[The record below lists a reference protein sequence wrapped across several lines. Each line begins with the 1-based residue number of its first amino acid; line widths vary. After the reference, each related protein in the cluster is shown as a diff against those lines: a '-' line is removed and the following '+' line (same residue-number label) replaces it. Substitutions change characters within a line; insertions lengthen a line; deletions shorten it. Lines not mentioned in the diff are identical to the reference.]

1 MKYIQGVIMEMVN
14 ITAVILCIFGCVGY
28 GIALILSGR
37 HEIQICHSM
46 HLNFLHIKSLLLVN
60 RDVLECACMKL
71 GGKNEEVNNFFL
83 ETGKLAKENYVADF
97 KQIWKSQVKKY
108 WASKIACKELY
119 SLLLAFPE
127 YICECDMEMLEN
139 SLNRYLYQW
148 EKLMEREY
156 TKRKENEKLV
166 FTISLFCGLLVTI
179 LFI

>member
-1 MKYIQGVIMEMVN
+1 MIN
-14 ITAVILCIFGCVGY
+14 ITAVILCIVGCVGY
-28 GIALILSGR
+28 GITVILGGR
-37 HEIQICHSM
+37 HEMKICHSM

-60 RDVLECACMKL
+60 REVLECACMKL
-71 GGKNEEVNNFFL
+71 GGKKEEVNNFFL
-83 ETGKLAKENYVADF
+83 ETGKLAKENYAADF
-97 KQIWKSQVKKY
+97 EQIWRSQVKSY
-108 WASKIACKELY
+108 WASKITCKELY

-127 YICECDMEMLEN
+127 YICECDIEMLEN
-139 SLNRYLYQW
+139 SLSRYIYQW